1 MEGITNDHEILT
13 DNGWKYFKDI
23 DIKKDKLYSLEYEEV
38 SRNPYECYD
47 YYTKFLEP
55 LKKNSSH
62 CSYDLYQIKNQN
74 IDCIMTKNY
83 YIPSAYV
90 NQENRYDNVMNLY
103 DIDTFYQLF
112 REIKGNQ
119 ERFDEVEIMLYSEN
133 DKVKIKNSD
142 YDYDRNGFGNYLF
155 KINLEDINHLGIQ
168 EKTIISFTMP
178 RINEDTTYRIYVRRN
193 GKEWWV

>member
-23 DIKKDKLYSLEYEEV
+23 DIKKDKLYSLEYKAV

-62 CSYDLYQIKNQN
+62 CSYDLYQIKNEY
-74 IDCIMTKNY
+74 IDLIMTKNL

-90 NQENRYDNVMNLY
+90 NQDNRYDNVMNLY

-119 ERFDEVEIMLYSEN
+119 DRFDEVEIMLYSEH

-142 YDYDRNGFGNYLF
+142 YNYDQDGWGNYLF
-155 KINLEDINHLGIQ
+155 KINLEDIKHLGIQ